1 MLLKLAFSKNAYGLL
16 RVNASP
22 ALSDELVIAIYE
34 SDEVFLR
41 ILGHAKLSPEIEER
55 VRRAASDAFARAGT
69 SICCEEV
76 ELDDGQLMLLRLG
89 EARRFREGS
98 DLSLKERRG

>member
-16 RVNASP
+16 RVNASA
-22 ALSDELVIAIYE
+22 ALSGEPIIAIFE

-41 ILGHAKLSPEIEER
+41 ILGHVRLSPEIEER
-55 VRRAASDAFARAGT
+55 IRQAASDAFARSGT

-98 DLSLKERRG
+98 GLYLTERRG